1 MEAPFPMDREEKK
14 EYQLEEILKRIEE
27 NNGLI
32 KASDLHETGVDF
44 RRIQTFVEEGKLTRV
59 KNGYYTS
66 KILNYSEEQLITAMF
81 EDGVLTM
88 ESGAFYYG
96 YLKQRPAHWSI
107 AISKNTSKSRFKLD
121 YPIVVPFYTEP
132 DVLERGVTEVEVVGK
147 KMKIYTKE
155 RLICDILKYQE
166 KMEPRYFKEAVLSY
180 IQDEEKNVADLM
192 KFAKERKVLKK
203 VQMMIGVWL

>member
-132 DVLERGVTEVEVVGK
+132 DVLERGVTEVEVSGK

>member
-14 EYQLEEILKRIEE
+14 EYQLEQILKLIEE
-27 NNGLI
+27 NHGLI
-32 KASDLHETGVDF
+32 KSSDLKDRGVDF

-66 KILNYSEEQLITAMF
+66 KLLNYSEEQLVVAMF
-81 EDGVLTM
+81 PDGVFTL
-88 ESGAFYYG
+88 ESGAYYYG
-96 YLKQRPAHWSI
+96 YLKKRPAHWSV

-132 DVLERGVTEVEVVGK
+132 DVLEKGVREMEIAGEQ
-147 KMKIYTKE
+147 MKIYTKE

-166 KMEPRYFKEAVLSY
+166 KMDAKEFKEAVLSY
-180 IQDEEKNVADLM
+180 IQDEDKNVADLM
-192 KFAKERKVLKK
+192 MFAKERKVLKK

>member
-14 EYQLEEILKRIEE
+14 EYQLEEILKKIEE
-27 NNGLI
+27 NHGLI
-32 KASDLHETGVDF
+32 KASDLSDTGVDF
-44 RRIQTFVEEGKLTRV
+44 RRIQSFVAEGKLTRV

-66 KILNYSEEQLITAMF
+66 KLLNYSEEQLVVAMF
-81 EDGVLTM
+81 PDGVFTL
-88 ESGAFYYG
+88 ESGAYYYG
-96 YLKQRPAHWSI
+96 YLKKRPAHWTV

-121 YPIVVPFYTEP
+121 YPIVIPSYTEP
-132 DVLERGVTEVEVVGK
+132 EVLQSGVTEIEICGE

-166 KMEPRYFKEAVLSY
+166 KMERCDFKEAVLAY
-180 IQDEEKNVADLM
+180 IMDEDKNVADLM

>member
-132 DVLERGVTEVEVVGK
+132 DVLERGVTEVEVAGK
-147 KMKIYTKE
+147 KMKIYTKD

>member
-132 DVLERGVTEVEVVGK
+132 DVLERGVTEVEVAGK

-166 KMEPRYFKEAVLSY
+166 KMEPRYFKESVLSY

>member
-132 DVLERGVTEVEVVGK
+132 DVLERGVTEVEVADK

>member
-44 RRIQTFVEEGKLTRV
+44 RRIQTFVEDGKLTRV

-132 DVLERGVTEVEVVGK
+132 DVLERGVTEVEVAGK

>member
-14 EYQLEEILKRIEE
+14 EYQLEEILKKIDE
-27 NNGLI
+27 NGGLI
-32 KASDLHETGVDF
+32 KSADLGECGVDF
-44 RRIQTFVEEGKLTRV
+44 RRIQSFVAEGKLTRV

-66 KILNYSEEQLITAMF
+66 KLLKYTEEELVVAMF
-81 EDGVLTM
+81 PDGVFTL
-88 ESGAFYYG
+88 ESGAYYYG
-96 YLKQRPAHWSI
+96 YLKKRPAHWSI

-121 YPIVVPFYTEP
+121 YPIVIPSYTEP
-132 DVLERGVTEVEVVGK
+132 DVLERGVTEIDVADK

-166 KMEPRYFKEAVLSY
+166 KMEPKEFKEAVLAY
-180 IQDEEKNVADLM
+180 IMDEDKNVADLM

>member
-132 DVLERGVTEVEVVGK
+132 DVLERGVTEVEVAGK